1 MARAPTFAV
10 YDGFCKTKSVMDQHS
25 RILVSISGGS
35 DSDDMVDVVEHL
47 KPGSGCEVDYGCAY
61 RQAGCHSVCERYIS
75 WKKELE
81 AEKAYSKQFAPID
94 AMNLTHEQEKK
105 NRQKRYK
112 GGNQ

>member
-1 MARAPTFAV
+1 MTAP
-10 YDGFCKTKSVMDQHS
+10 C
-25 RILVSISGGS
+25 
-35 DSDDMVDVVEHL
+35 
-47 KPGSGCEVDYGCAY
+47 YGCAY
-61 RQAGCHSVCERYIS
+61 RQAGCHSACERYIS

-105 NRQKRYK
+105 NLQKRYK

>member
-1 MARAPTFAV
+1 MNLAILCAALIQTAACVLCMALCYQIGFREGEQIEREKHTED
-10 YDGFCKTKSVMDQHS
+10 DGPIEM
-25 RILVSISGGS
+25 
-35 DSDDMVDVVEHL
+35 EHR
-47 KPGSGCEVDYGCAY
+47 YGCAY

-112 GGNQ
+112 RGNQ

>member
-1 MARAPTFAV
+1 ME
-10 YDGFCKTKSVMDQHS
+10 S
-25 RILVSISGGS
+25 RRER
-35 DSDDMVDVVEHL
+35 DDCTMLWLCV
-47 KPGSGCEVDYGCAY
+47 
-61 RQAGCHSVCERYIS
+61 QTGCHSVCERYIS

>member
-1 MARAPTFAV
+1 MAAP
-10 YDGFCKTKSVMDQHS
+10 C
-25 RILVSISGGS
+25 
-35 DSDDMVDVVEHL
+35 
-47 KPGSGCEVDYGCAY
+47 YGCAY

-112 GGNQ
+112 GGNQYGICRMKWCWLCVWVAFWALGWG

>member
-1 MARAPTFAV
+1 MNLAILCAALIQTAACVLCMVLGYRIGFREGEQIKCEKHTED
-10 YDGFCKTKSVMDQHS
+10 DG
-25 RILVSISGGS
+25 
-35 DSDDMVDVVEHL
+35 
-47 KPGSGCEVDYGCAY
+47 
-61 RQAGCHSVCERYIS
+61 QAGCHSVCERYIR

-94 AMNLTHEQEKK
+94 AMSLTHEQEKK

>member
-1 MARAPTFAV
+1 MTAP
-10 YDGFCKTKSVMDQHS
+10 C
-25 RILVSISGGS
+25 
-35 DSDDMVDVVEHL
+35 
-47 KPGSGCEVDYGCAY
+47 YGCAY
-61 RQAGCHSVCERYIS
+61 RQTGCHSVCERYIS

-105 NRQKRYK
+105 NRQKRHK

>member
-1 MARAPTFAV
+1 MNH
-10 YDGFCKTKSVMDQHS
+10 D
-25 RILVSISGGS
+25 I
-35 DSDDMVDVVEHL
+35 
-47 KPGSGCEVDYGCAY
+47 
-61 RQAGCHSVCERYIS
+61 CERYIS